1 MLRGEI
7 STEFKQKEINENIAE
22 GTFLK
27 DIAWQFK
34 KKTNRALMR
43 GIRITLIVILVIGTL
58 FTISFKAKLFR
69 VPNEDLQFK
78 CYNVAKGGNIGG
90 MLYIDDKDEKTLY
103 LTVKRTLIKEK
114 SIYGAE
120 DTYFYGLGKAK
131 PNKIYLGNEDDKL
144 LIWDDNAKSEI
155 KFITKEELQ
164 RISMKANEEYFK
176 MLDSKK

>member
-1 MLRGEI
+1 
-7 STEFKQKEINENIAE
+7 
-22 GTFLK
+22 
-27 DIAWQFK
+27 
-34 KKTNRALMR
+34 MR

-58 FTISFKAKLFR
+58 YTISFKAKLFR

-78 CYNVAKGGNIGG
+78 CYNVEGSGLTIQVVAKDGNIGG

-103 LTVKRTLIKEK
+103 LTVKRTFIKEK

-131 PNKIYLGNEDDKL
+131 PNKIYLGNEDGKF

-155 KFITKEELQ
+155 EFITKEELQ